1 MEWQH
6 PNQTKRSAPVPSH
19 QLPEAEKP
27 KQIIRALVVV
37 GIMAG
42 VYWLATRILPTLV
55 GLHLVSKQEELC
67 VRIQRVIV
75 VPVLVKI
82 VRQDVLVVDNF
93 ITITEEAHK
102 AIKSFV
108 LDDEVLRV
116 GVKGGGCSGL
126 SYLIQTDTLTDN
138 DDMIFD
144 FEEFKVVI
152 DNKSIIYIKG
162 MELDYT
168 TGLEGKGFQF
178 KNPNAS
184 STCGCGESF
193 SMY

>member
-1 MEWQH
+1 M
-6 PNQTKRSAPVPSH
+6 N
-19 QLPEAEKP
+19 
-27 KQIIRALVVV
+27 
-37 GIMAG
+37 
-42 VYWLATRILPTLV
+42 
-55 GLHLVSKQEELC
+55 
-67 VRIQRVIV
+67 V

-82 VRQDVLVVDNF
+82 VRRDVLAVDNKF
-93 ITITEEAHK
+93 ITITDEAHK
-102 AIKSFV
+102 AIKGFV

-138 DDMIFD
+138 NDSILD

-152 DNKSIIYIKG
+152 DNKSMIYIKG

-178 KNPNAS
+178 RNPNAS

-193 SMY
+193 SM